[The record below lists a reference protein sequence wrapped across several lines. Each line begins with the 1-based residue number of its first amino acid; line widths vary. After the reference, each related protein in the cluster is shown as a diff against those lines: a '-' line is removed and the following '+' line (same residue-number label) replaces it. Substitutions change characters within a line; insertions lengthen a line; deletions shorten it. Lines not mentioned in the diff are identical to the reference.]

1 MTQLPLLPS
10 KHITQGVPPQEWAA
24 GLGRVRDPAALNPV
38 PINLLLRR
46 NKAFPPRYPPQVWVS
61 LPNQDT
67 LPLPH
72 SKIQDAEERK
82 RLTFEAGKGHHPG

>member
-1 MTQLPLLPS
+1 MAFIDTVSTAPLQTHYPGS
-10 KHITQGVPPQEWAA
+10 ATPGISVP
-24 GLGRVRDPAALNPV
+24 R
-38 PINLLLRR
+38 NLLLGK
-46 NKAFPPRYPPQVWVS
+46 NNSFPPRYHPWVWVL

-82 RLTFEAGKGHHPG
+82 RLTSEAGKGHHPG